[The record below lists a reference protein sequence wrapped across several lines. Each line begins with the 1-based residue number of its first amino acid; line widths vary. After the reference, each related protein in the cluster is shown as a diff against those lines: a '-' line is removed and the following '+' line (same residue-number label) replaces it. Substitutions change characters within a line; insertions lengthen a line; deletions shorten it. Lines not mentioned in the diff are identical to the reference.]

1 MFSALL
7 SFLGGSVFRM
17 IWGEISSA
25 WTKYQDH
32 AHELELLRLQGEM
45 EAAKAA
51 RELEA
56 IREQHKMGVEVVRV
70 QGEARAPE
78 LDLQAF
84 VKGVE
89 LTGTSTGFRWVDA
102 WNASIRAALATGV
115 MVLIGLHYWH
125 AGWKLDDRGW
135 ELAGAILGL
144 FTADRML
151 FRRGK

>member
-1 MFSALL
+1 MFSALF

-17 IWGEISSA
+17 IWGEVSSA
-25 WTKYQDH
+25 WTKFQDH
-32 AHELELLRLQGEM
+32 KHELAMLEVQGKLES
-45 EAAKAA
+45 EKHA
-51 RELEA
+51 RELES
-56 IREQHKMGVEVVRV
+56 IRLQADLKVEVIRV
-70 QGEARAPE
+70 QGEARALE

-84 VKGVE
+84 GKGVE
-89 LTGTSTGFRWVDA
+89 LTSSSTGFKMVDA

-115 MVLIGLHYWH
+115 MILIGLHYYH

-144 FTADRML
+144 YTADRML